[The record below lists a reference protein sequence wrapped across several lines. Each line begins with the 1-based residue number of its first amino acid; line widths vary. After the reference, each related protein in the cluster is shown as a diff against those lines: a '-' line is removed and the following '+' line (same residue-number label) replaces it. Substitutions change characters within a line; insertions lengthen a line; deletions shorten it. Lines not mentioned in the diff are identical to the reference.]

1 MVFYVIALA
10 GRLVV
15 LIAYHTNN

>member
-10 GRLVV
+10 GRLVMS
-15 LIAYHTNN
+15 IAYHTNN

>member
-1 MVFYVIALA
+1 MAVDVIALA

-15 LIAYHTNN
+15 LIAFHTNN